1 MSNTILETRIE
12 EYLGYR
18 RSLGYRMTN
27 HEAILRCFARFVS
40 SRRYRGVLKRD
51 WVEAFADVPKNVAP
65 AYHRTRHRIVRDF
78 ARYWATCDPR
88 VEVPAPCEPHIGYR
102 RQVPYIYSDKEIQLL
117 MKAAR
122 LSRPYRLF
130 VSETYATVIGLM
142 AATGLRTGEAANLR
156 KEDVDFEQ
164 SLLYVKHGKNQQR
177 RLIPIHHTTV
187 RALQAYAGQR
197 DACFPLPK
205 SDHFFLNGCGGPVCR
220 GDVDQSFAL
229 TRQRA
234 GIRVP
239 IGRRQP
245 RAYDLRHTFACNRLL
260 SWLRE
265 GRDVS
270 RSIHYLAT
278 YLGHENIKDTY
289 WYLTAIPALLDLV
302 GKKFERYTTQ
312 SLRRAYP

>member
-197 DACFPLPK
+197 DACYH
-205 SDHFFLNGCGGPVCR
+205 STG
-220 GDVDQSFAL
+220 S
-229 TRQRA
+229 A
-234 GIRVP
+234 GLCWSAR
-239 IGRRQP
+239 
-245 RAYDLRHTFACNRLL
+245 RLL
-260 SWLRE
+260 S
-265 GRDVS
+265 
-270 RSIHYLAT
+270 
-278 YLGHENIKDTY
+278 
-289 WYLTAIPALLDLV
+289 TA
-302 GKKFERYTTQ
+302 KERPFLPER
-312 SLRRAYP
+312 LRRPCV